1 MSNQRMHLVSSTCS
15 LLSRKPSTFPVY
27 HHTQLVNL
35 HLPSPSTCVQ
45 MRNQSGSSKCS
56 LLGHKPTICPHSP
69 RSIMAFCA
77 SYYGPPSPG
86 TARVDTLSFLRAYL
100 AILSSIRSKTHVG
113 KTRLRVTLGIFFLIS
128 NTQQRSRTFLNSH
141 REVTA

>member
-45 MRNQSGSSKCS
+45 MRNQCGSSKCS
-56 LLGHKPTICPHSP
+56 LLGHKPTMCPHSP

-100 AILSSIRSKTHVG
+100 AILSSKRFQNSRREDTTSGSFGYLFPHIKHSA
-113 KTRLRVTLGIFFLIS
+113 TL
-128 NTQQRSRTFLNSH
+128 
-141 REVTA
+141 